1 MGGKHGAEICK
12 LVGIYTLHK
21 LNNAFPNM
29 ITGLYRDD
37 GLIAIEKNVSKVEIE
52 KIKKSLHK
60 VSKEMGINI
69 DIENPSRKVDYLD
82 LSFNLY
88 DHTYHPYRKENSK
101 IIYINSNS
109 NHPPAI
115 LKQIPK
121 MIEDRLSRNSSNENL
136 FNKIRKDYNDA
147 IKLSGYNYEI
157 KFKSEGEEN
166 KRSRKRKR
174 KVIWFNPPYCKS
186 VRTNIGKKFL
196 QIVNKYFGNNSKFKK
211 YLNKNNIK
219 LSYSCLPNIETIIK
233 NHNKKITND
242 NKNSEDET
250 CNCRDKEKCPLKG
263 GLCRAKNVIYQAT
276 IKTSNESKS
285 YIGLSANPLKRRVAV
300 HRTTINSK
308 PEDRNYL
315 QYKQAT
321 ELSKYIHKLKSE
333 NKKYEITWNIIE
345 RECQPRPRIET
356 CRLCLKE
363 ALLILQADK
372 NCINKRSEVMSSCRH
387 RNRFLLYNWKET
399 KT

>member
-1 MGGKHGAEICK
+1 M
-12 LVGIYTLHK
+12 
-21 LNNAFPNM
+21 N
-29 ITGLYRDD
+29 
-37 GLIAIEKNVSKVEIE
+37 KN
-52 KIKKSLHK
+52 
-60 VSKEMGINI
+60 
-69 DIENPSRKVDYLD
+69 
-82 LSFNLY
+82 
-88 DHTYHPYRKENSK
+88 
-101 IIYINSNS
+101 
-109 NHPPAI
+109 
-115 LKQIPK
+115 
-121 MIEDRLSRNSSNENL
+121 
-136 FNKIRKDYNDA
+136 
-147 IKLSGYNYEI
+147 
-157 KFKSEGEEN
+157 
-166 KRSRKRKR
+166 
-174 KVIWFNPPYCKS
+174 
-186 VRTNIGKKFL
+186 
-196 QIVNKYFGNNSKFKK
+196 FGNNSKFKK

-263 GLCRAKNVIYQAT
+263 GMCRAKNVIYQAT

-285 YIGLSANPLKRRVAV
+285 YIGLSANPLKRRVAT

-308 PEDRNYL
+308 PEDCNYL

-333 NKKYEITWNIIE
+333 NKKYEITWSIIE

-387 RNRFLLYNWKET
+387 RNRFLLFNWNET